1 MMINEK
7 DFYDFIYVRLQE
19 EGITNLNEDILDSY
33 FDISLFYLDNAEYI
47 DDEDLKEYLY
57 TSLIDCQ
64 IVPNITLI
72 ELWTD
77 IVFEWLEMN
86 EYEIEQEI
94 IFKFDDY
101 DE

>member
-1 MMINEK
+1 MINEK

-19 EGITNLNEDILDSY
+19 EGITNLNEYILDSY

>member
-1 MMINEK
+1 MINEK